1 MCRTE
6 RKNYWVY
13 ALKVG
18 QVRKEVFI
26 RWGVDE
32 ERDAEI
38 GFIRSYLK
46 SDRPRVKGRKIL

>member
-38 GFIRSYLK
+38 GFIRRYLK